1 MPRPSVEASWDRN
14 DMPRVLLLCEY
25 ATLNGGERSMLAT
38 LEGIAAAGF
47 EPLVAAPPRGPL
59 AEVLRQRGVEHLPWQ
74 VWDAAG
80 VRLPQGQLREGLAE
94 LVARARPGLLHANS
108 LSMGRLSGPV
118 AAVLGLPSIA
128 HLRDIIRL
136 SARATRDLQEH
147 KRLLAV
153 SQAVRDYYVRNVARS
168 LRGRG
173 SGSLGG
179 AVCGSRSDPPT
190 LGAGIA
196 PGKVHV
202 LYNGVDLEEFCPRP
216 GTGYLHREL
225 GIPDGAP
232 LACTI
237 GQIGLRK
244 GQDVLARAAIMLADK
259 LPELHWLIVGDRHSE
274 KGESR
279 QFEAEL
285 HRAAE
290 GLAGRLHFLGYRND
304 APQLLRELTI
314 LVHPARQEPLGRVL
328 LEAAASGVATVA
340 TDVGGTREVFPPD
353 ADAAVLVPPDDPQ
366 AIAGAVR
373 RLVEDPVQ
381 RVRIATAARRRAEE
395 AFDIRQS
402 VAGLVGHYGEVLQ
415 R

>member
-1 MPRPSVEASWDRN
+1 MPRPSVAASWNRN

-80 VRLPQGQLREGLAE
+80 VRLPQGQLRENLAE
-94 LVARARPGLLHANS
+94 LLARARPGLLHANS

-118 AAVLGLPSIA
+118 AAAMNLPSIA
-128 HLRDIIRL
+128 HVRDIIRL
-136 SARATRDLQEH
+136 SDRAVGDLQEH
-147 KRLLAV
+147 TRLLAV
-153 SQAVRDYYVRNVARS
+153 SRAVRDYYVCNVARS
-168 LRGRG
+168 LR
-173 SGSLGG
+173 
-179 AVCGSRSDPPT
+179 
-190 LGAGIA
+190 
-196 PGKVHV
+196 GKVHV

-216 GTGYLHREL
+216 ASGYLHREL
-225 GIPDGAP
+225 GIPEGTP
-232 LACTI
+232 LAGTI

-244 GQDVLARAAIMLADK
+244 GQDVLARAAIVLAGK

-279 QFEAEL
+279 QFEANL

-290 GLAGRLHFLGYRND
+290 GLSGRLHFLGYRND
-304 APQLLRELTI
+304 VPQLLCELTI

-340 TDVGGTREVFPPD
+340 TDVGGTREIFPPD
-353 ADAAVLVPPDDPQ
+353 ADAAVLVPPDDPR
-366 AIAGAVR
+366 ALAAEVHRMLTEPGLR
-373 RLVEDPVQ
+373 T
-381 RVRIATAARRRAEE
+381 RVATAARRRAEE
-395 AFDIRQS
+395 AFDIRQTA
-402 VAGLVGHYGEVLQ
+402 AGLVGHYWGVL
-415 R
+415 RR

>member
-1 MPRPSVEASWDRN
+1 
-14 DMPRVLLLCEY
+14 MPRVLLLCEY

-80 VRLPQGQLREGLAE
+80 VRLPQGQLRENLAE
-94 LVARARPGLLHANS
+94 LLARVRPGLLHANS

-136 SARATRDLQEH
+136 SDRAIGDLQEH

-153 SQAVRDYYVRNVARS
+153 SGAVRDYYVRSVARP

-173 SGSLGG
+173 
-179 AVCGSRSDPPT
+179 CGSRSDPPT

-196 PGKVHV
+196 PGKLHV
-202 LYNGVDLEEFCPRP
+202 LYNGVDLEEFSPRP
-216 GTGYLHREL
+216 ATGYLQRDL
-225 GIPDGAP
+225 GIPEGVP
-232 LACTI
+232 LAGTI

-244 GQDVLARAAIMLADK
+244 GQDVLARAALMLADK
-259 LPELHWLIVGDRHSE
+259 LPELHWLIVGERHSE

-290 GLAGRLHFLGYRND
+290 GLSGRLHFPGYRSD
-304 APQLLRELTI
+304 VPQLLRELTI

-373 RLVEDPVQ
+373 RLVEDPGQ
-381 RVRIATAARRRAEE
+381 RVRIARAARRRAEE
-395 AFDIRQS
+395 AFDVRQT
-402 VAGLVGHYGEVLQ
+402 VGGLVGHYWEMLRG
-415 R
+415 